1 MDVHSPEQRTFN
13 MSKIKGANTKPEML
27 VRRWLR
33 ENGYRYR
40 LHFRDLPGKPDI
52 VFRSRKMVI
61 FVHGC
66 FWHRHGC
73 KYTTMPS
80 TRQEFWAEKF
90 AGNIERDRK
99 NIQLLHELGW
109 SIMVLWEC
117 EIKNWSEEAEPKLN
131 KFLLKSSGE
140 KITDNS

>member
-13 MSKIKGANTKPEML
+13 MSKIKGENTKPEIR
-27 VRRWLR
+27 VRRWLWG
-33 ENGYRYR
+33 NGYRYR
-40 LHFRDLPGKPDI
+40 LHVRDLPGKPDI
-52 VFRSRKMVI
+52 VFRSRKVAI

-90 AGNIERDRK
+90 AGNMERDKK

-109 SIMVLWEC
+109 SVLVLWEC
-117 EIKNWSEEAEPKLN
+117 EIKNWLEEAEPKLSN
-131 KFLLKSSGE
+131 FLRKFSKKS
-140 KITDNS
+140 